1 MSSAWIIFAFLTA
14 ILASASSLVEKKTL
28 FKQHALE
35 FSATLSIYTL
45 ILSVPFWFLADF
57 SSVSLAVIGLIYLAS
72 LLGAIAFL
80 LIAKALRH
88 IEISLTSPFL
98 VFEPAMVAI
107 FAAIL
112 LNERIT
118 GLQVAGIAVLIVG
131 TYILNSHQHD
141 HFFEPFKHIARSK
154 YIKYILLALVI
165 YALDSILDKKIVGAP
180 ADGGMGVS
188 VWAFIA
194 LVHFFLA
201 INYILI
207 MIFFSDGFAGIGKGV
222 KTGGWLVFCVA
233 ALTIGYR
240 LCQMYTISLPGVLV
254 SLVIPIKRLSAL
266 FSTVIGGEL
275 FHEHQ
280 VLRKSL
286 ACTIM
291 IIGAILIVM

>member
-1 MSSAWIIFAFLTA
+1 MSSTWIIFAFLTA
-14 ILASASSLVEKKTL
+14 IIASASSLVEKKTL

-35 FSATLSIYTL
+35 FSVTVSMYTL
-45 ILSVPFWFLADF
+45 ILTLPIWFFADF
-57 SSVSLAVIGLIYLAS
+57 KDISLTAIGLIYIGS

-80 LIAKALRH
+80 LISKALRH

-112 LNERIT
+112 LGERIT
-118 GLQVAGIAVLIVG
+118 GLQIGGISVLITG
-131 TYILNSHQHD
+131 AYILNSHQHD

-154 YIKYILLALVI
+154 YIKYILIALVL
-165 YALDSILDKKIVGAP
+165 YALDSIVDKKIVGAP

-201 INYILI
+201 VNYVVI
-207 MIFFSDGFAGIGKGV
+207 MLLFSDGFAGIDKGI
-222 KTGGWLVFCVA
+222 KTGGWLVFSVA
-233 ALTIGYR
+233 VLTIGYR
-240 LCQMYTISLPGVLV
+240 LSQMYTVSLPGVLV

-275 FHEHQ
+275 FHEHY

-286 ACTIM
+286 ACIVM